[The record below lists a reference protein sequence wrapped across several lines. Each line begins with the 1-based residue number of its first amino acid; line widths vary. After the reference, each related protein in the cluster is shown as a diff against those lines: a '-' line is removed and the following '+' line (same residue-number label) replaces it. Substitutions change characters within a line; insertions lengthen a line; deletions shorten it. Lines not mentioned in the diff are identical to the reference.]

1 MFCTTIGTPLDGK
14 NLLERGLRP
23 LLRKAGLPAL
33 RFHDLRHT
41 CATLLLLEGVHPKIV
56 SEMLGH
62 ASVVITLQTYSHVL
76 PDMQKQAT
84 EAMDRL
90 FG

>member
-1 MFCTTIGTPLDGK
+1 MGIQPLQSLQPLGS
-14 NLLERGLRP
+14 LLDR
-23 LLRKAGLPAL
+23 AGLPPL
-33 RFHDLRHT
+33 RFHDLRHA
-41 CATLLLLEGVHPKIV
+41 CATLLLLQGVHPKIV

-62 ASVVITLQTYSHVL
+62 SSVAITLQAYSHVL